1 MQFFQETTK
10 YKEDIPSGIYLL
22 NDSKSRMYAF
32 IPAGSDTVKTFKAP
46 ITISTRG
53 RSFKAVPNTFNYI
66 IPGRELSKNPTWKVK
81 GSKGD
86 SYTVTVGSGKIH
98 CTCSGFQFRKSCKH
112 VKEVDYA

>member
-32 IPAGSDTVKTFKAP
+32 IPHGSDTVKTFKAP
-46 ITISTRG
+46 IAISTRG
-53 RSFKAVPNTFNYI
+53 RTFKAVPNTFNYTM
-66 IPGRELSKNPTWKVK
+66 PGKELSKNPTWKVL

-86 SYTVTVGSGKIH
+86 IYTVEKTEHGMVCS
-98 CTCSGFQFRKSCKH
+98 CSGFKFRGRCRHISEIK
-112 VKEVDYA
+112 